1 MEVSDTLK
9 ITLKLCGQSFSIDA
23 KRDEELFYRNAEKFI
38 NKQYTHYVNTY
49 AGQNSTVY
57 QLMTLID
64 IAVRFEKSKA
74 SGNLEPIMAQLN
86 GLINEVNDALK

>member
-9 ITLKLCGQSFSIDA
+9 ITLKLCGQNFSIDA
-23 KRDEELFYRNAEKFI
+23 KRDEEIFYRNAEKLI
-38 NKQYTHYVNTY
+38 NKQYTHYVNSYT
-49 AGQNSTVY
+49 GQSTAVY

-74 SGNLEPIMAQLN
+74 NGNLEPIMAQLN

>member
-23 KRDEELFYRNAEKFI
+23 KRDEEIFYRDAEKLI
-38 NKQYTHYVNTY
+38 NQQYTHYANKY
-49 AGQNSTVY
+49 GDQSNFVY
-57 QLMTLID
+57 LLMTLID
-64 IAVRFEKSKA
+64 IAVRYEKCKA
-74 SGNLEPIMAQLN
+74 DGNLQPIMAQLN